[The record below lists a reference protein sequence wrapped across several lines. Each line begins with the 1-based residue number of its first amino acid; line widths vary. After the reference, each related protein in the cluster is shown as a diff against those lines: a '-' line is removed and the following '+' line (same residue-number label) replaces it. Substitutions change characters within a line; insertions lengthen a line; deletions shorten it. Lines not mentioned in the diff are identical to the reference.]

1 MGMIGLF
8 PDDASTRFYT
18 YPGSLT
24 TPPCYESVTWFVA
37 DTYQTISTE
46 QLADIHRLH
55 ASSNNNRP
63 IQPSNNRM
71 IWRSFEDISASS
83 TGNNAPTP
91 STDNNGQERQKF
103 STGYIVFAVIAC
115 IVCILFAM
123 AIFKWSTMQRR
134 SIVEESNSI

>member
-8 PDDASTRFYT
+8 PVDASTRFYT

-83 TGNNAPTP
+83 TGNNDPTS
-91 STDNNGQERQKF
+91 STVSSALSVTANSMSVCF
-103 STGYIVFAVIAC
+103 LLIAC
-115 IVCILFAM
+115 WMF
-123 AIFKWSTMQRR
+123 
-134 SIVEESNSI
+134 E